1 MTISYPWSKFYW
13 SDWENDPALRVC
25 SLAAQ
30 GLWMRLLCI
39 AARSTPTGFIV
50 VAGRP
55 CSSTDLSL
63 LTGVAE
69 REVERLLDEL
79 SQNGVFSRDVKGRIF
94 CRRMV
99 RDTHLRARLRK
110 NGAKGGQSSYLNQ
123 KGIFARNEQTSEQG
137 SEQESEPKKQ
147 ESEIQKR
154 ITPESPPVVFDGHGE
169 AASDAKRG
177 RPKAVV
183 SKLSSDWS
191 LPDEWR
197 DTALERNWASGAISK
212 QAMKFKQY
220 FGFGKGSDIRR
231 SEKGWRQTWLN
242 WLDRALK
249 IDPNAA
255 TFGQAESPALP
266 ANYPPLPEPVRQ
278 KLQGHY
284 AFNET
289 FLQRWLAP
297 CLIDLETG
305 LITAP
310 SSFHAEYL
318 ETRYGAALE
327 HALGRSL
334 SFAVGKTHP
343 PNIHTGESKK

>member
-39 AARSTPTGFIV
+39 AARSNPTGFIV

-99 RDTHLRARLRK
+99 RDTHHRARMRK
-110 NGAKGGQSSYLNQ
+110 IGAKGGQSSYLNQ
-123 KGIFARNEQTSEQG
+123 KGIFAADEHTSEQG
-137 SEQESEPKKQ
+137 FEQESEPKKQ
-147 ESEIQKR
+147 ESRIQNQK
-154 ITPESPPVVFDGHGE
+154 TPESPPVDFADDAGSAPSAKPE
-169 AASDAKRG
+169 AKPKGQVAALSD
-177 RPKAVV
+177 
-183 SKLSSDWS
+183 DWS
-191 LPDEWR
+191 LSEEWR
-197 DTALERNWASGAISK
+197 EIAMDRGWGQTAIDK
-212 QAMKFKQY
+212 QAMKFRQY
-220 FGFGKGSDIRR
+220 FCFGKGTGKKR
-231 SEKGWRQTWLN
+231 SVRGWKQTWLN

-249 IDPNAA
+249 MEPDAA
-255 TFGQAESPALP
+255 TFGQAESPKLP
-266 ANYPPLPEPVRQ
+266 ASYPPLPEPVLQ

-289 FLQRWLAP
+289 FVQRWLAP

-305 LITAP
+305 RITAP

-318 ETRYGAALE
+318 ESRYGAALE
-327 HALGRSL
+327 QALGRPL
-334 SFAVGKTHP
+334 SFAVGKDLHTHE
-343 PNIHTGESKK
+343 GRK

>member
-1 MTISYPWSKFYW
+1 MKLSYPWSKFYW

-25 SLAAQ
+25 SLNAQ

-39 AARSTPTGFIV
+39 AARSIPTGFIV
-50 VAGRP
+50 IAGRP
-55 CSSTDLSL
+55 CSSTDIAL

-69 REVERLLDEL
+69 QEVERLLDEL
-79 SQNGVFSRDVKGRIF
+79 SRNGVFSRDVKGRIF

-99 RDTHLRARLRK
+99 RDTHIRARLRK

-123 KGIFARNEQTSEQG
+123 KGIFAPDEQTSEQG

-154 ITPESPPVVFDGHGE
+154 ITPESPPVVFDGNAGG
-169 AASDAKRG
+169 ASSVEKRG

-183 SKLSSDWS
+183 SNLPQDWS

-197 DTALERNWASGAISK
+197 ETALERNWASGAISK
-212 QAMKFKQY
+212 QAVKFKQY

-255 TFGQAESPALP
+255 TFGQADSPAVP
-266 ANYPPLPEPVRQ
+266 TSYPPLPEPVRQ
-278 KLQGHY
+278 KLQGHFV
-284 AFNET
+284 FNES
-289 FLQRWLAP
+289 FVQRWLSP
-297 CLIDLETG
+297 CLIDLEAG
-305 LITAP
+305 RIIAP
-310 SSFHAEYL
+310 SRFHADYL
-318 ETRYGAALE
+318 EGRHGAALE
-327 HALGRSL
+327 HALGRLLTFTVSQD
-334 SFAVGKTHP
+334 
-343 PNIHTGESKK
+343 IHTQEGKK